1 MKNCKVC
8 RKEFKPTYSSVQMV
22 CSPKCAIEYTKQ
34 KKKNKQVLDKAKK
47 ERSDEKRI
55 KTALKTTELA
65 VHKYIRE
72 RDKGKPCI
80 SCGKP
85 WQPTFQAGH
94 LFSRKQYGGL
104 KYHLDNIHGQC
115 EYCNLRL
122 EGNVTEYTL
131 RLPERIGSDRFDKL
145 IKLAR
150 LEKKYV
156 KKWTLYELEEIRKK
170 LPKVL

>member
-1 MKNCKVC
+1 MKKCKVC

-47 ERSDEKRI
+47 ERNDEKRL

-156 KKWTLYELEEIRKK
+156 KKWTLYELEEIRKN
-170 LPKVL
+170 LPKLL